1 MVDADVEKMLK
12 KFGLTGMIAAIVM
25 IVFGVLVIAMP
36 NLIAW
41 IIGLYLII
49 HGVIELLGHLD
60 TNKATA
66 PQPVKK
72 ARKPKPEPEEDDA
85 EEPEED

>member
-36 NLIAW
+36 SLIAW

-60 TNKATA
+60 TNKCTESKPA
-66 PQPVKK
+66 KK
-72 ARKPKPEPEEDDA
+72 VRKPKPEPEEDNE

>member
-25 IVFGVLVIAMP
+25 IVFGVLVIVMP
-36 NLIAW
+36 KLIAW

-49 HGVIELLGHLD
+49 HGVIELLGHLGA
-60 TNKATA
+60 NKAAT
-66 PQPVKK
+66 PRTRKEGQEGK
-72 ARKPKPEPEEDDA
+72 AEARR
-85 EEPEED
+85 